1 MSKIFEDFVAVSR
14 YCRWVPELNRRE
26 TWDEAVDRYFDYVI
40 GRIPNYNYLPNEDKA
55 DLELA
60 REMMKQRLVFG
71 SMRTLM
77 TAGPAL
83 DRDDVAAYNCC
94 YIAVSKVRDFSNI
107 MYTLMCGTGVGFS
120 VEQEEV
126 SQLPKLPKTITK
138 VDETIVIEDSRTG
151 WAEGYYKFISELYN
165 GRHLTVDTSLIR
177 PAGARL
183 KTFGGR
189 ASGPEP
195 FVRLIKF
202 TANMF
207 YHAIADGQ
215 DKLKPINV
223 HDLICQIAEIVI
235 CGGVRRSALISLS
248 DLSDYEMAHAKS
260 GPWWEKNGHR
270 SLANNSAVY
279 KIKPDMGTF
288 LTEWQSLYNSRSGER
303 GICNRQAMI
312 EIASKAGRKT
322 EGYNFGTNP
331 CSEIILRS
339 EEFCNLSTVVVK
351 DTDQPTDL
359 ITKIRLATI
368 LGTIQ
373 SSFTNFKY
381 FDAIGNN
388 NFKNNCEEE
397 RLLGVSMTGIFD
409 NVITNGGHGADE
421 LQKLLSALK
430 FVAQQTNTRWA
441 SLLGIGESKS
451 ITCVKPEG
459 TTSCV
464 AGSASGLHPRF
475 ANYYIRR
482 VRLDIKDPITQ
493 LMKDAGVPWEPC
505 VMRPDHTIVFSFPI
519 ASTGVTQDQI
529 NAIGHLNLWLAYQ
542 LWYCDHKPSVT
553 VNYTDR
559 DFLPI
564 GSWLWEHWNLVSGV
578 SFLPK
583 EDHCYAQAPFE
594 EITEEVYNKL
604 AADMPNFVDFSVLS
618 RYETEDE
625 TKNAQTLACTAGGCE
640 LT

>member
-1 MSKIFEDFVAVSR
+1 MSQIFEDFVAVSR

-26 TWDEAVDRYFDYVI
+26 TWTEAVDRYFDYLLS
-40 GRIPNYNYLPNEDKA
+40 RIPKDLPKQA
-55 DLELA
+55 LVDLESA
-60 REMMKQRLVFG
+60 RVAMKNRTLFG

-83 DRDDVAAYNCC
+83 DGDDVAAYNCC
-94 YIAVSKVRDFSNI
+94 YIAVNKIRDFSNI

-120 VEQEEV
+120 VEKEEV
-126 SQLPKLPKTITK
+126 DNLPVLPDQIIKIEEK
-138 VDETIVIEDSRTG
+138 IVVEDSRLG
-151 WAEGYYKFISELYN
+151 WAEAYYCFIDNLFR
-165 GRHLTVDTSLIR
+165 GLHCTVDTSKIR

-195 FVRLIKF
+195 FIRLIKF
-202 TANMF
+202 TANIF
-207 YHAIADGQ
+207 YTRLGK
-215 DKLKPINV
+215 KLRPIDV
-223 HDLICQIAEIVI
+223 HDLVCQIAEIVI

-248 DLSDYEMAHAKS
+248 DLNDYEMAHAKS
-260 GPWWEKNGHR
+260 GPWWEKNGYR

-279 KIKPDMGTF
+279 TSKPDMGTF
-288 LTEWQSLYNSRSGER
+288 LTEWQALYNSRSGER

-312 EIASKAGRKT
+312 EIASAAGRET
-322 EGYNFGTNP
+322 EGYKFGTNP

-339 EEFCNLSTVVVK
+339 EQFCNLSTVVVK
-351 DTDQPTDL
+351 SDDQPTDL
-359 ITKIRLATI
+359 IEKIRLATI

-373 SSFTNFKY
+373 STFTNFKY
-381 FDAIGNN
+381 FELSGNG

-409 NVITNGGHGADE
+409 NPITNGGHGAEE
-421 LQKLLSALK
+421 LAKLLSVLK
-430 FVAQQTNTRWA
+430 KVARDTNKVWA
-441 SLLGIGESKS
+441 NYLGINESTS

-475 ANYYIRR
+475 AKHYIRR
-482 VRLDIKDPITQ
+482 VRLDVKDPITQ

-505 VMRPDHTIVFSFPI
+505 VMRPDNTIVFSFPI
-519 ASTGVTQDQI
+519 YSDGVTQDQI
-529 NAIGHLNLWLAYQ
+529 NALGHLNLWLAYQ
-542 LWYCDHKPSVT
+542 LWFCDHKPSVT
-553 VNYTDR
+553 VNYTDD
-559 DFLPI
+559 DFLAI
-564 GSWLWEHWNLVSGV
+564 GAWLWQWWNKVSGV

-583 EDHCYAQAPFE
+583 EDHCYQQAPFE
-594 EITEEVYNKL
+594 AITEEVYNKMVEQ
-604 AADMPNFVDFSVLS
+604 MPTNVDFNLLS
-618 RYETEDE
+618 KYEIEDE